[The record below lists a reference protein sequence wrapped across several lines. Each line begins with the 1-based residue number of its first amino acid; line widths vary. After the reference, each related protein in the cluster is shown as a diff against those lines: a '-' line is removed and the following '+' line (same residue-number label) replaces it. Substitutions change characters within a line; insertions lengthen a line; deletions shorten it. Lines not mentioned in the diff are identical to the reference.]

1 MPLSINDHLLIEAAK
16 EKGYTVEVISSTHP
30 LLKIS
35 CGTQFTYIRKTMI
48 WETRGITKYIAENK
62 DLSYIFMGNLGFT
75 VPKTITVKN
84 VDQALAAAQ
93 SIGYPLVIKPN
104 DSKGSQGVSILHQSN
119 EEAFLEAFELAY
131 QVNFDHVLI
140 QNFVKGKDYRVL
152 MLDRKVAAVAH
163 REPASIYGDGFH
175 NIDLLIKLENNK
187 PDRGDGRVAL
197 LSKIKVTE
205 DTTNHLAKQGLSLKY
220 IPKAGEKIFL
230 SEIGSMSA
238 GGESIDY
245 TDDLPPE
252 NIRLFERMAEALDA
266 PVLGLDIRSEDITKV
281 LSPSDYCIIEIN
293 HSPGF
298 ALHQFPNHGK
308 PRNIAK
314 MIVDLIS
321 FQKNYLD

>member
-1 MPLSINDHLLIEAAK
+1 MPLSINDHLIIEAAK
-16 EKGYTVEVISSTHP
+16 DKGYTVEVISSEHP

-35 CGTQFTYIRKTMI
+35 YEAQFTYIRKTMI

-62 DLSYIFMGNLGFT
+62 DLSYVFMGNLGFA
-75 VPKTITVKN
+75 VPKTIVVKN
-84 VDQALAAAQ
+84 AVQALEAAQ
-93 SIGYPLVIKPN
+93 TIGYPLVVKPN
-104 DSKGSQGVSILHQSN
+104 DSKGSEGVSILH
-119 EEAFLEAFELAY
+119 EADEKAFIQAFELAY
-131 QVNFDHVLI
+131 HVNFDDVLV
-140 QNFVKGKDYRVL
+140 QNFIKGKDYRVL

-220 IPKAGEKIFL
+220 TPKAGEKIFL

-245 TDDLPPE
+245 TDDLPAE

-266 PVLGLDIRSEDITKV
+266 PILGLDIRSEDITKV

-314 MIVDLIS
+314 MIVDLIT
-321 FQKNYLD
+321 FQKNYLG

>member
-1 MPLSINDHLLIEAAK
+1 
-16 EKGYTVEVISSTHP
+16 
-30 LLKIS
+30 
-35 CGTQFTYIRKTMI
+35 
-48 WETRGITKYIAENK
+48 
-62 DLSYIFMGNLGFT
+62 
-75 VPKTITVKN
+75 
-84 VDQALAAAQ
+84 
-93 SIGYPLVIKPN
+93 GYPLVVKPN
-104 DSKGSQGVSILHQSN
+104 DSKGSQGITILHEPR
-119 EEAFLEAFELAY
+119 EEALERAFQQAY
-131 QVNFDHVLI
+131 EVNFNEVLI
-140 QNFVKGKDYRVL
+140 QNFIKGKDYRVL

-175 NIDLLIKLENNK
+175 HIELLIQLENNK
-187 PDRGDGRVAL
+187 PDRGEGRTTL

-205 DTTNHLAKQGLSLKY
+205 DTTNYLAKQGLSLKY

-281 LSPSDYCIIEIN
+281 LSPKDYCIIEIN

-298 ALHQFPNHGK
+298 AMHQFPTHGK
-308 PRNIAK
+308 PRDVAA
-314 MIVDLIS
+314 MIVDLIT
-321 FQKNYLD
+321 FQRNYGEE